1 MTEKYRITYK
11 DGYNT
16 IQGVYDNPVNAC
28 KTMLERI
35 NIWRRNYGEGNYF
48 RKLLDYAKM
57 EKILVGERH
66 DTLQTWGIWSGAFHS
81 IYDLYKIIEQE
92 TK

>member
-11 DGYNT
+11 DAYNT

-48 RKLLDYAKM
+48 RKLLDDAKI
-57 EKILVGERH
+57 EKILVNERH
-66 DTLQTWGIWSGAFHS
+66 DTLQTWEIWSGAFHS
-81 IYDLYKIIEQE
+81 IYDLYKIIKQE

>member
-11 DGYNT
+11 DAYNT

-48 RKLLDYAKM
+48 RELLDHAKI
-57 EKILVGERH
+57 EEILVSERH
-66 DTLQTWGIWSGAFHS
+66 ETLQARGIWSGAFHS
-81 IYDLYKIIEQE
+81 IDDLHKIIEWEVQ
-92 TK
+92 